1 MNKRKI
7 FWITGLVIIALIV
20 FLTLRF
26 NRFYQKLPPLAEDIV
41 ITVPEPKLL
50 YGLPADSFHIEE
62 STVER
67 NQNLSD
73 ILIERGVTAQ
83 AVDQLAKNSVSVFD
97 VRKMKTGNQYII
109 FYSKDEA
116 RSPLFLA
123 YQDNSVDY
131 YLYSLT
137 DSLKVTAGK
146 HDVTSKRQTMS
157 GVISSS
163 LWNAMKESNINPIL
177 AVELSDI
184 YAWTIDFFAIQKGD
198 QFTVIFDEDFV
209 NGESIG
215 LGKIYSASFTQGGDI
230 FYAIRFTQEDG
241 DSFFDEKGNSLRKAF
256 LKAPLKFSRISSRFS
271 NHRMHPVLRI
281 VRPHH
286 GVDYAAAT
294 GTPVVS
300 IGDGVVI
307 QKSYQAAGGG
317 NYVKIKHNSV
327 YTTSYMHLSKF
338 ASGLRAGTRVK
349 QGEVIG
355 YVGSTGLASGPHLD
369 FRVYIGGTAVDPLK
383 IKSEPAAPVKPAQ
396 RWKFYPLPLFLF
408 DVKRINSCSSN
419 VYPEI
424 EVRT

>member
-97 VRKMKTGNQYII
+97 VRKMKTGNQYTI

-123 YQDNSVDY
+123 YQNNSVDY

-383 IKSEPAAPVKPAQ
+383 IKSEPAEPVKPANLG
-396 RWKFYPLPLFLF
+396 KFNTLRDSVLQILK
-408 DVKRINSCSSN
+408 VKAI
-419 VYPEI
+419 
-424 EVRT
+424 